1 MANSNNTGLIEPFS
15 KLNMHTPPRPPGVS
29 QASRGAPA
37 VNWRTTLMR
46 PPPLPPLL
54 RSKAAERAEVSR
66 LGQPL
71 HQREIEKMSIAA
83 AMAQRRRNIANER
96 KLNTLKGPEQSKL
109 FFSLGN
115 NAAKRREAIRTA
127 GAAVAVRG
135 GKRRS
140 TRRRRSKAT
149 KKRRSQ

>member
-1 MANSNNTGLIEPFS
+1 
-15 KLNMHTPPRPPGVS
+15 
-29 QASRGAPA
+29 
-37 VNWRTTLMR
+37 
-46 PPPLPPLL
+46 
-54 RSKAAERAEVSR
+54 
-66 LGQPL
+66 
-71 HQREIEKMSIAA
+71 MSIAA

-96 KLNTLKGPEQSKL
+96 KLNTLNGPEQSKL

-140 TRRRRSKAT
+140 TRRRLPHRSKAT